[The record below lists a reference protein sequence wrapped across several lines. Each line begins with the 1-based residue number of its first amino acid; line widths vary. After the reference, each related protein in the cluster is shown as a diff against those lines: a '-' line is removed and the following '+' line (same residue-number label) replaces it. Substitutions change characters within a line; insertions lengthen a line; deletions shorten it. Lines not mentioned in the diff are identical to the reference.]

1 MRTHFRA
8 SFKKCVI
15 TTLHISRQNCV
26 CLYNMGT
33 MFTLTFGICLNLL
46 DKIWYFYPK
55 WFVDTL
61 HSCFLALPF
70 LEGSPCSWGLQK
82 ILFEEKTL
90 LANFVSQI
98 LISVSLNSQDHFPP
112 RQGGGLQ
119 FTQARLQHI
128 FVSLIYVFKAKI
140 ST

>member
-70 LEGSPCSWGLQK
+70 LEGSPCSWSLQK
-82 ILFEEKTL
+82 ILFEEK
-90 LANFVSQI
+90 NFAGQFCFTNSCFSFSQFSGP
-98 LISVSLNSQDHFPP
+98 LS
-112 RQGGGLQ
+112 
-119 FTQARLQHI
+119 TQACLQHI
-128 FVSLIYVFKAKI
+128 FVSLIYVFKSKI
-140 ST
+140 YIMLRIYVV